1 MKPKVNG
8 LRQDL
13 EKEIVAIILSY
24 KKAEKIV
31 LFGSRAKGDFNKVSD
46 IDLAIFAR
54 EWSDRDIAVVKD
66 KLNESLKTPLKL
78 DIMNFYS
85 LDKVSLRNSILKQGR
100 ILYDC
105 GKN

>member
-1 MKPKVNG
+1 MKTGANG
-8 LRQDL
+8 LKKEL

-24 KKAEKIV
+24 KKVEKIV
-31 LFGSRAKGDFNKVSD
+31 LFGSRAKDNFNQVSD

-54 EWSDRDIAVVKD
+54 DWSSKDIAVVKD

-85 LDKVSLRNSILKQGR
+85 LDKESLKNSILKQGR
-100 ILYDC
+100 ILYDS